1 MAVSKAQLK
10 ANRKYDAKHP
20 QQTAYMRARR
30 NTKAFI
36 KPGAGTK
43 LEKSIEWRGV
53 DDYKA
58 DLMKLKA
65 LIDDRLNEL

>member
-1 MAVSKAQLK
+1 MAVSKAQIK
-10 ANRKYDAKHP
+10 ANRKDDAKHP

-30 NTKAFI
+30 NVKGFI
-36 KPGAGTK
+36 KPGPGTK

-58 DLMKLKA
+58 DLLELKKI
-65 LIDDRLNEL
+65 IDERLKEL

>member
-1 MAVSKAQLK
+1 MAVSKAQIK
-10 ANRKYDAKHP
+10 SNRKYEQRNP

-30 NTKAFI
+30 NIKGFI

-58 DLMKLKA
+58 DLLELKA
-65 LIDDRLNEL
+65 LIDDRLKEL